1 MKGLF
6 FISLIK
12 NVNRIPKAFLFF
24 YIFAF
29 SIGFGPVLFSRVVD
43 RRVALRRQRRV
54 LPHGVEGVGRLDRR
68 RLRLVLHLSTRKGT
82 FHLR

>member
-29 SIGFGPVLFSRVVD
+29 SIGFGPLPYVVNGEFFPMESKALGASIAAAFDWFCTFLLAKVLFIFAD
-43 RRVALRRQRRV
+43 
-54 LPHGVEGVGRLDRR
+54 
-68 RLRLVLHLSTRKGT
+68 
-82 FHLR
+82 